1 MPAPDPTITG
11 YEQCEPETP
20 ATLCDLDVRNNVWV
34 EGVVDLDHGMR
45 GICMLDQLSERQIIG
60 ILQHDPKARD
70 DLPKVTSSPELR
82 QLLAQTKLLPGTEL
96 EEELQQRSNRNPAA
110 LPFYNVFRGR
120 PPAARR

>member
-1 MPAPDPTITG
+1 MSAPDPTVTG
-11 YEQCEPETP
+11 FEQCDPETP

-34 EGVVDLDHGMR
+34 EGVVDLEQGMR

-70 DLPKVTSSPELR
+70 DLPKVTSNPALR
-82 QLLAQTKLLPGTEL
+82 QLLAQTKLLPGVEL
-96 EEELQQRSNRNPAA
+96 EEELQQRSNRSLAA